1 MSDISFEHV
10 LSSQYTVFDGL
21 AGMHIEDL
29 YQDREGFLWVAT
41 ADGGVS
47 RFDSVHFDRF
57 GRKDGLPHLTVMAI
71 AEDADGR
78 LLFGTFGGGLA
89 AYDGRGFQVYTT
101 EHGLPSNEIVGLQA
115 AQPDGSV
122 VVLTGA
128 GVAWFAEG
136 HCVKCLTEV
145 GGQPLGR
152 VYDMAT
158 DAAGTTWL
166 ATWERGVVSVDGRRM
181 EMDQRV
187 VRHPWKFAQTAAGH
201 LWIACHST
209 TPDTFMGRYDP
220 HDEQFAFVPVDGA
233 ANRGVQN
240 GVRHVRTDA
249 RDRLWLAHRGVMVH
263 DGQTWQPFSAS
274 LPEVG
279 FSGTRLTYEDRE
291 GNVWIGLWGGG
302 LIFCDPVSIRCYTE
316 ADGLPDREVCHLG
329 EDGTGWMWIGT
340 MGGMACMEAGQIR
353 PLGAGQPVSALLV
366 DSAGQVWSGG
376 DTSEVYQWAGQTPQA
391 IAVDAESHPAKI
403 TGLYEDGHGRIWV
416 STLAGGLGW
425 IEAQRFARLDEW
437 AGAECRALVQDQ
449 NGVFW
454 LGFFGRVPALYWYED
469 GQVRPAVM
477 AEAETLAYVH
487 VLWEHEHTLW
497 IGTAQGLFALDHSSG
512 QVRHFTADDSELSA
526 NSILALA
533 ADRQGHIWIGTS
545 GGGVVRYDGESFQ
558 CIRLGPSVPSNI
570 VEAIACDRTGQLW
583 FGTRAGLVA
592 YQPSDTQPGLV
603 IREVLAGHR
612 LVLPES
618 VSCPE
623 DIPEIRICCQGIS
636 FRSGAVQ
643 MRYRHRLVG
652 YGPAAAW
659 SSFSAANEVAYR
671 TLPVGDYRFE
681 AQTMDRDGVSSAVVG
696 LDLHI
701 LPDPQTERLQAI
713 TKDLRS
719 FAPIVPS
726 RSRAMQEVMQDVS
739 QVAETDMSVL
749 VLGETGSGKGMLAQT
764 IHDLSHRRE
773 QPFIQVNCGAIPA
786 SLIESELFGHEKGS
800 FTGAGTRQ
808 FGRFELAE
816 GGTIF
821 LDEIGNLPLESQRAL
836 LNVLEERTLTR
847 VGGQRP
853 VAVNVRVIAATNR
866 DLEQAI
872 EEEAF
877 RRDLFYRLNGF
888 TLALP
893 PLRQRVEDI
902 PALVA
907 HFAACA
913 AHDLQRPV
921 PTIDDAVVAALQE
934 HAWPGNIRELEH
946 VIERAVLLGKDG
958 VVRVEGLG
966 LASAEQQAGAG
977 ERPLAKRPT
986 EAQPPTEAVDEKQ
999 QIVAA
1004 LEATH
1009 WRVYGDRGAAALL
1022 DMNPE
1027 RLRSR
1032 MRHYGLRRPK
1042 QLGPDKK

>member
-1 MSDISFEHV
+1 MSDISFKH
-10 LSSQYTVFDGL
+10 LSSRHYTVFDGL
-21 AGMHIEDL
+21 AGMHIEAL

-57 GRKDGLPHLTVMAI
+57 GRQDGLPHLTVMAI

-89 AYDGRGFQVYTT
+89 VYDGRGFQVYTT
-101 EHGLPSNEIVGLQA
+101 EHGLPSNQIVGLQ

-122 VVLTGA
+122 LVLTGA

-136 HCVKCLTEV
+136 RCIQCLTDV

-166 ATWERGVVSVDGRRM
+166 ATWERGIVSVDGRRM
-181 EMDQRV
+181 ALDEQAI
-187 VRHPWKFAQTAAGH
+187 RHPWKFAQTAAGH
-201 LWIACHST
+201 LWIAFHST
-209 TPDTFMGRYDP
+209 TPDAFMGRYDP

-249 RDRLWLAHRGVMVH
+249 HDRLWLACRGVWVQH
-263 DGQTWQPFSAS
+263 GQTWQSFSAS
-274 LPEVG
+274 LPEMN

-302 LIFCDPVSIRCYTE
+302 LICCDPVSIRCYTE
-316 ADGLPDREVCHLG
+316 ADGLPDRAVCHLG
-329 EDGTGWMWIGT
+329 TDGAGRVWIGT

-353 PLGAGQPVSALLV
+353 SLGADQPVSALLV

-376 DTSEVYQWAGQTPQA
+376 DTGEVYKWAGQTPQA
-391 IAVDAESHPAKI
+391 IAVDTESHAETI
-403 TGLYEDGHGRIWV
+403 TGLCEDAHGRIWV
-416 STLAGGLGW
+416 STLAGSLGW

-437 AGAECRALVQDQ
+437 AGDECRALVQDQ

-454 LGFFGRVPALYWYED
+454 LGFFGRVPALCWYED
-469 GQVRPAVM
+469 GQVRPAAM
-477 AEAETLAYVH
+477 AEAETMAYVH

-512 QVRHFTADDSELSA
+512 QVRYFTVDASELSA
-526 NSILALA
+526 NGILALA
-533 ADRQGHIWIGTS
+533 ADQQGHIWIGTS

-558 CIRLGPSVPSNI
+558 SIRLGPSVLDNT

-592 YQPSDTQPGLV
+592 YQPSNTRPGLV

-612 LVLPES
+612 LVLPEA

-623 DIPEIRICCQGIS
+623 DIPEIRLRYQGIS
-636 FRSGAVQ
+636 FRSGAAQ
-643 MRYRHRLVG
+643 MRYRHRLEG
-652 YGPAAAW
+652 HGPAAAW
-659 SSFSAANEVAYR
+659 SAYSAANEVAYR

-681 AQTMDRDGVSSAVVG
+681 VQTMDRDGVLSAVVG

-739 QVAETDMSVL
+739 EVAETDMTVL
-749 VLGETGSGKGMLAQT
+749 VVGETGSGKGVLAQT
-764 IHDLSHRRE
+764 VHDLSQRRG

-808 FGRFELAE
+808 LGRFELAA

-821 LDEIGNLPLESQRAL
+821 LDEIGTLPLESQRVL
-836 LNVLEERTLTR
+836 LNILEERTLTR

-853 VAVNVRVIAATNR
+853 VAVDVRVIAATNS

-872 EEEAF
+872 EEGAF

-902 PALVA
+902 PALAA

-913 AHDLQRPV
+913 AHDLRRLV
-921 PTIDDAVVAALQE
+921 PTIDDAVVAALQA

-946 VIERAVLLGKDG
+946 VIARAVLLCKDG

-966 LASAEQQAGAG
+966 LASAEAAALPSVGGPTGAADKV
-977 ERPLAKRPT
+977 P
-986 EAQPPTEAVDEKQ
+986 PPTEAEDEKQ
-999 QIVAA
+999 QLVAA

-1009 WRVYGDRGAAALL
+1009 WRVYGARGAAALL
-1022 DMNPE
+1022 GMNPE

-1042 QLGPDKK
+1042 EPGPDKK